1 MTDIPADPNG
11 AAPSTGDA
19 PVGPH
24 MRILAQFTRDLSFE
38 NPNAPDSLRG
48 GTQPQIEIAVEVGAR
63 GREDGL
69 FEVDVKLNAKADRE
83 GKTTFQ
89 VELLYG
95 GLFEISG
102 VPDEHFEPML
112 LIECPRYLFPF
123 MRRIVADAAAEGGF
137 PSFLL
142 EPIDFGMLYAARQ
155 QQAQQLADAPAQGA
169 A

>member
-1 MTDIPADPNG
+1 MTDTPADPNG
-11 AAPSTGDA
+11 AAPADGEA
-19 PVGPH
+19 PVGPN

-48 GTQPQIEIAVEVGAR
+48 GSQPQIEISVEVGAR
-63 GREDGL
+63 GRPDAL
-69 FEVDVKLNAKADRE
+69 FEVDVKLNAKAERD
-83 GKTTFQ
+83 GQAVFQ

-95 GLFEISG
+95 GLFEIGG
-102 VPDEHFEPML
+102 VPDEHLEPML

-123 MRRIVADAAAEGGF
+123 MRRIVADAASEGGF

-155 QQAQQLADAPAQGA
+155 QQAQQLAETPAQGA